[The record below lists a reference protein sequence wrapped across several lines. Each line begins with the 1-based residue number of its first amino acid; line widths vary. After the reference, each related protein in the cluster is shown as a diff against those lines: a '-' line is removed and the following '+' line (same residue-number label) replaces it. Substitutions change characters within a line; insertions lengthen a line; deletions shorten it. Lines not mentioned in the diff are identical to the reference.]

1 MSKNH
6 DRNSGS
12 PQDAEVPKGGIGIRK
27 TRKPAYEAPVVLAL
41 GELARGS
48 GLCTDG
54 SGDSEVCANGSLAS
68 VGFCE
73 TGSAGTQIFCS
84 PGSSP
89 IF

>member
-1 MSKNH
+1 MKKNH
-6 DRNSGS
+6 DRYPES
-12 PQDAEVPKGGIGIRK
+12 PQDAEVTQGGKEFRSIL
-27 TRKPAYEAPVVLAL
+27 KPAYEAPVVVAL

-48 GLCTDG
+48 GFCYDG
-54 SGDSEVCANGSLAS
+54 SGDSEACANGSLAS